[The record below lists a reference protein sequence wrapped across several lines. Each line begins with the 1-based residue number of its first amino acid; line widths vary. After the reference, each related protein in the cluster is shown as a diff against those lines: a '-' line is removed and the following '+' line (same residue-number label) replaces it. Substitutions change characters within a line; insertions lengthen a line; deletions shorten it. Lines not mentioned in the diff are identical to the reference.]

1 MCAPS
6 ADWGGAHNF
15 GLYIGASPKEKG
27 TNFGGNNWGTNRA
40 IKESKIPCPSC
51 RDDGLLNMQIS
62 HKIKTNV
69 RCWYTCVCNAWIFF
83 FRFQQCCQ
91 LCAIDT
97 LLDSH
102 EYTMKIAP
110 ILVQSWQ
117 HCLFSPTLLYHY
129 YLESFLST
137 GFDVSL
143 FGLND
148 NTMFVHSVGLGHVFV
163 AEKTSISN
171 IGGPNSGREK
181 QECKKTF
188 PGFDLA

>member
-1 MCAPS
+1 MCPFGGLRGRTQFRAVH
-6 ADWGGAHNF
+6 WGF
-15 GLYIGASPKEKG
+15 TKEKG
-27 TNFGGNNWGTNRA
+27 AKFEGNNWGTNRA

-83 FRFQQCCQ
+83 RTQCCQ
-91 LCAIDT
+91 LCAHLIHT
-97 LLDSH
+97 SA
-102 EYTMKIAP
+102 MKIAP

-117 HCLFSPTLLYHY
+117 HCLFSQTLLYHY

>member
-69 RCWYTCVCNAWIFF
+69 RCWYACVCNAWIFF
-83 FRFQQCCQ
+83 SFIAVLPT
-91 LCAIDT
+91 LCHWYST
-97 LLDSH
+97 WFTRVYYENCSN
-102 EYTMKIAP
+102 
-110 ILVQSWQ
+110 
-117 HCLFSPTLLYHY
+117 FSPELATL
-129 YLESFLST
+129 SF
-137 GFDVSL
+137 F
-143 FGLND
+143 
-148 NTMFVHSVGLGHVFV
+148 
-163 AEKTSISN
+163 
-171 IGGPNSGREK
+171 PNSSLSLLPWKFLEHGIRCLPFRIERQYHVCSFCRTWTCICSRKDVYQQHRRSK
-181 QECKKTF
+181 QWQGKTRM
-188 PGFDLA
+188 